1 MSLSLACRRGR
12 GPAADMGL
20 ESLESG
26 AVLLQLHSL
35 PCAHL
40 TASPI
45 SALIL
50 TEGSSQFLHFSDS
63 PGFGFFFF
71 LTLC

>member
-1 MSLSLACRRGR
+1 
-12 GPAADMGL
+12 MGL

-26 AVLLQLHSL
+26 AVLFQLHSL

-50 TEGSSQFLHFSDS
+50 TEGSSQFLHFSGS
-63 PGFGFFFF
+63 PGLGFFF